1 MFALQTSAFEGKADM
16 AIALWNKSSAYSVPP
31 LTIVPGLIGV
41 DQRCPAQ
48 PDDIKSTQL
57 PLKK

>member
-1 MFALQTSAFEGKADM
+1 VFALQTSAFGGKADGDCAM
-16 AIALWNKSSAYSVPP
+16 DKSSAYSVPP